1 MSATSKRNA
10 RGSEVS
16 SSSRGRS
23 NHSGKVDSH
32 SSSTSKRQSANS
44 VSNGNSRLSSAN
56 SSYIQHTN
64 GEMEENN
71 ESQSKDDNQGEDEY
85 SDDYDED
92 FEDDFESETEGS
104 YADTYNEDYDESTRY
119 EGDNTQS
126 QNVSSSYAEKR
137 LNLEVRQVKQSMMEE
152 NQHKGSTKKTP
163 EGTATNEANHG
174 NKKVS
179 FDPLNRSFINFSSA
193 KQRQSS
199 KILAGKTRQR
209 GDELLTMI
217 RLGK

>member
-1 MSATSKRNA
+1 MSAKSKRHA
-10 RGSEVS
+10 RDSEVS
-16 SSSRGRS
+16 YSSKGRS
-23 NHSGKVDSH
+23 NHSGKIDAHTSN

-44 VSNGNSRLSSAN
+44 VPNGNSRLSSAN

-104 YADTYNEDYDESTRY
+104 YADTYNEDYDESRRY
-119 EGDNTQS
+119 KGDNTQS

-137 LNLEVRQVKQSMMEE
+137 LNLEVRQVKESIMEE
-152 NQHKGSTKKTP
+152 NQHKMSTK
-163 EGTATNEANHG
+163 NSRFANILRLH
-174 NKKVS
+174 
-179 FDPLNRSFINFSSA
+179 FYINSTF
-193 KQRQSS
+193 
-199 KILAGKTRQR
+199 
-209 GDELLTMI
+209 
-217 RLGK
+217 